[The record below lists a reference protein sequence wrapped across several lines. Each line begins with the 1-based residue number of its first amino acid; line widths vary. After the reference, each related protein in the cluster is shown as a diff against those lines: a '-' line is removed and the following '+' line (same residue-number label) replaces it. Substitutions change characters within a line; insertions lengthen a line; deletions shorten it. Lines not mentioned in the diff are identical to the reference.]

1 MSLSNISDIR
11 TSIAGWQTEWGPA
24 ATWAKNFH
32 HTLSRVQEKGRRA
45 TDEFFSQCE
54 DHVREGRAILR
65 DLQLLAHH
73 PPNKGSKQVKD
84 TYIQI
89 YDLLSAVLMEVFF
102 FELKLDE
109 YAPAVPLSKLFLACF
124 TPNLVS
130 KSLTERGEF
139 LCSSH
144 WHTMT
149 DAGGIYPQG
158 HIICAMDITQ
168 STFKYSWPYLTYP
181 VSGRLQSYRECHWII
196 CR

>member
-1 MSLSNISDIR
+1 MLVTSYDLLDGRARKRQQKDLQAPISEASDRRASSPESSPDQDDDTRHHISTTAQLKAPMSLSNISDIR

-45 TDEFFSQCE
+45 TDKFFSQCE
-54 DHVREGRAILR
+54 DHVREGRAILC

-109 YAPAVPLSKLFLACF
+109 YAPAVPLSKLSE
-124 TPNLVS
+124 VRYYHS
-130 KSLTERGEF
+130 
-139 LCSSH
+139 
-144 WHTMT
+144 
-149 DAGGIYPQG
+149 I
-158 HIICAMDITQ
+158 
-168 STFKYSWPYLTYP
+168 
-181 VSGRLQSYRECHWII
+181 
-196 CR
+196 

>member
-109 YAPAVPLSKLFLACF
+109 YAPAVPLSKLSE
-124 TPNLVS
+124 VRYYHS
-130 KSLTERGEF
+130 
-139 LCSSH
+139 
-144 WHTMT
+144 
-149 DAGGIYPQG
+149 I
-158 HIICAMDITQ
+158 
-168 STFKYSWPYLTYP
+168 
-181 VSGRLQSYRECHWII
+181 
-196 CR
+196 